1 MVIVTRRVRVVIV
14 DDHPLVVDGLRMAL
28 ELADMDVVET
38 AGTAATAVEAVRR
51 QRPDV
56 VVMDIQLP
64 DGSGIDT
71 TRAVLEAAPD
81 TAVLMLT
88 MLEERDT
95 LGAAM
100 RAGARGYVVK
110 GASRDEIVRAVTAVA
125 EGQVIFG
132 SRVAEDLL
140 AEVMA
145 LPHPRRLDERALTD
159 REHQI
164 LAGLADGLT
173 NGAIAA
179 RLGIS
184 AKTVANHVSTLLTKL
199 QVTDRAQAALLARE
213 YRGR

>member
-1 MVIVTRRVRVVIV
+1 MKRPLRVVIV

-28 ELADMDVVET
+28 ELADIEVV
-38 AGTAATAVEAVRR
+38 ATASSAAEAIEAVRLHL
-51 QRPDV
+51 PDV

-64 DGSGIDT
+64 DGSGVQAT
-71 TRAVLEAAPD
+71 AAVLKVAPG

-95 LGAAM
+95 LLAAV
-100 RAGARGYVVK
+100 RAGARGYMVK

-125 EGQVIFG
+125 DGEAIFG
-132 SRVAEDLL
+132 ASVARELL
-140 AEVMA
+140 AGAMA
-145 LPHPRRLDERALTD
+145 APQPGQFDERVLTE

-164 LAGLADGLT
+164 LDCLADGLG
-173 NGAIAA
+173 NGVIAQ

-199 QVTDRAQAALLARE
+199 QVTDRAQAALLARQH
-213 YRGR
+213 RRH

>member
-1 MVIVTRRVRVVIV
+1 MTRGVRVVIV

-28 ELADMDVVET
+28 ELADMDVVGT
-38 AGTAATAVEAVRR
+38 AGTAAAAVEAVRR

-64 DGSGIDT
+64 DGSGIDA

-95 LGAAM
+95 LAAAM

-125 EGQVIFG
+125 DGQVIFG
-132 SRVAEDLL
+132 SRVADDLL

-145 LPHPRRLDERALTD
+145 LPHARRLDERALTD

-173 NGAIAA
+173 NGAIAS

-213 YRGR
+213 YRRR

>member
-1 MVIVTRRVRVVIV
+1 MTCGVRVVIV

-28 ELADMDVVET
+28 ELADMDVVGT
-38 AGTAATAVEAVRR
+38 AGTAAAAVETVRR

-64 DGSGIDT
+64 DGSGIDA

-95 LGAAM
+95 LAAAM

-125 EGQVIFG
+125 DGQVIFG
-132 SRVAEDLL
+132 SRVADDLL

-145 LPHPRRLDERALTD
+145 LPHAGGLDARALTD

-173 NGAIAA
+173 NGAIAS

-213 YRGR
+213 YRRR

>member
-1 MVIVTRRVRVVIV
+1 MTSGVRVVIV

-38 AGTAATAVEAVRR
+38 AATAAAAVDAVRR
-51 QRPDV
+51 RRPDV

-64 DGSGIDT
+64 DASGIDA

-95 LGAAM
+95 LAAAM

-125 EGQVIFG
+125 DGQVIFG
-132 SRVAEDLL
+132 SRVADDLL

-145 LPHPRRLDERALTD
+145 LPHSRRFDGRALTD

-213 YRGR
+213 YRRR

>member
-1 MVIVTRRVRVVIV
+1 VTCGVRVVIV

-28 ELADMDVVET
+28 ELADMDVVGT
-38 AGTAATAVEAVRR
+38 AGTAAAAVETVRR

-64 DGSGIDT
+64 DGSGIDA

-95 LGAAM
+95 LAAAM

-125 EGQVIFG
+125 DGQVIFG
-132 SRVAEDLL
+132 SRVADDLL

-145 LPHPRRLDERALTD
+145 LPHAGGLDARALTD

-173 NGAIAA
+173 NGAIAS

-213 YRGR
+213 YRRR